1 MSTTAHTVVHLSV
14 QSTVSSTN
22 ASGQQTT
29 SQVGTTI
36 GELILRNGIG
46 YDQADL
52 AGSKVVTIAASS
64 NSDVD
69 LVGDLVDGQG
79 NVVTFAKI
87 KYLIILNPSLTQTL
101 QVKPAASNG
110 WTGMLAD
117 ATDKLN
123 IAKAAFASTPNIN
136 VWSSP
141 QGTAITAG
149 TGDLI
154 NIINPAGASVDVTV
168 IAIGTSS

>member
-1 MSTTAHTVVHLSV
+1 MSTTAHTTVHLSV
-14 QSTVSSTN
+14 QSTVSSTS

-29 SQVGTTI
+29 SQVGITV
-36 GELILRNGIG
+36 GELILRSGIG

-64 NSDVD
+64 NADVD
-69 LVGDLVDGQG
+69 LVGDLTDGQG
-79 NVVTFAKI
+79 NVVSFAKI
-87 KYLIILNPSLTQTL
+87 KYLIIVNPSLTQIL
-101 QVKPAASNG
+101 QVKPASSNG

-117 ATDKLN
+117 VSDKLN
-123 IAKAAFASTPNIN
+123 IPKAAYANQPNVF

-154 NIINPAGASVDVTV
+154 NIINPSGASVDVTV
-168 IAIGTSS
+168 IAVGTSS